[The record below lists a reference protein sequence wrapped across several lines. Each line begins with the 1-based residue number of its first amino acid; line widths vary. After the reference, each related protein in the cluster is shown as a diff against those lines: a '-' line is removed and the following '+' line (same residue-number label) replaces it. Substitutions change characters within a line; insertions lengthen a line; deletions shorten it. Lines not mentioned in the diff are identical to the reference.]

1 MRRGGSEGWTVDRRM
16 LAIGRPTDPL
26 SDARDRIVISFLAA
40 LLALALAATGAAALI
55 VELKDVAPDR
65 IERQRA
71 NTIGQLPLP
80 NTPSIAQLD
89 ARLAEK
95 GLALGNSAFIRIF
108 KAESEL
114 EVWLLKEGRFVLFA
128 TYPICF
134 WSGTLGPKL
143 HEGDKQ
149 SPEGIYS
156 ISARQLHFVGRWPRS
171 IDLGFPNALDKA
183 LSRTGSYIL
192 IHGGC
197 SSTGC
202 FGMTNPVIEEI
213 FRITE
218 RALKAGQRWV
228 QVQVFPFRLT
238 EANLGAYTS
247 HEWHAFWRNLKVAY
261 DSFEHTHLPPR
272 VSVCEGRYR
281 VEDAYVA
288 TRVAQG
294 GSRSIRD
301 CGVGVIAASQS
312 DRKLQTTAQSVRRG
326 RFDNLAD
333 DTRRR
338 ARHLAQKP
346 NDSLA
351 YRARPD
357 LLPNYPSF

>member
-1 MRRGGSEGWTVDRRM
+1 M
-16 LAIGRPTDPL
+16 LRVGRPTDAL
-26 SDARDRIVISFLAA
+26 AEAAVRITIYFVAA
-40 LLALALAATGAAALI
+40 VLALVLTVLAPAGAAAVVI
-55 VELKDVAPDR
+55 ELKDVAPDR

-71 NTIGQLPLP
+71 NSLGQLPLP

-134 WSGTLGPKL
+134 WSGTLGPKV

-171 IDLGFPNALDKA
+171 INLGFPNAFDKA

-192 IHGGC
+192 VHGGC

-218 RALKAGQRWV
+218 RALGAGQLSV

-238 EANLGAYTS
+238 EENLRAYTS
-247 HEWHAFWRNLKVAY
+247 HEWYGFWRNLKVAY
-261 DSFEHTHLPPR
+261 DSFERTRLPPR
-272 VSVCEGRYR
+272 VSVCEGRYQ
-281 VEDAYVA
+281 VEDVNVE

-294 GSRSIRD
+294 GIRSIHH
-301 CGVGVIAASQS
+301 CGVNLVGPSQS
-312 DRKLQTTAQSVRRG
+312 DAKMRTSAQSLRRG
-326 RFDNLAD
+326 RDDNNAD
-333 DTRRR
+333 ETRHR
-338 ARHLAQKP
+338 ARKLAQKP

-357 LLPNYPSF
+357 LLPGYPSF

>member
-1 MRRGGSEGWTVDRRM
+1 MRRSGSQGWVGDRHMLPVDR
-16 LAIGRPTDPL
+16 PTNAL
-26 SDARDRIVISFLAA
+26 SDAADRIRIYFVAA
-40 LLALALAATGAAALI
+40 LLALVLAVLAPAGGAALV

-71 NTIGQLPLP
+71 NSLGQLPLP

-134 WSGTLGPKL
+134 WSGTLGPKV

-149 SPEGIYS
+149 SPEGVYS

-171 IDLGFPNALDKA
+171 INLGFPNAFDKA

-192 IHGGC
+192 VHGGC

-218 RALKAGQRWV
+218 RALRAGQPSV

-238 EANLGAYTS
+238 EGNLRAYTS
-247 HEWHAFWRNLKVAY
+247 HEWYGFWHNLKLAY
-261 DSFEHTHLPPR
+261 DSFERTRLPPR
-272 VSVCEGRYR
+272 VSVCEGRYH
-281 VEDAYVA
+281 VEDVDVA
-288 TRVAQG
+288 TGAAQG
-294 GSRSIRD
+294 GIRSIHH
-301 CGVGVIAASQS
+301 CGVDVVAAS
-312 DRKLQTTAQSVRRG
+312 DAKLQTSAQSLRRG
-326 RFDNLAD
+326 RDDNNAN

-338 ARHLAQKP
+338 ARIPAQKS

-357 LLPNYPSF
+357 LLANYH

>member
-1 MRRGGSEGWTVDRRM
+1 MLPVVRLTNALSETADRFRIY
-16 LAIGRPTDPL
+16 LA
-26 SDARDRIVISFLAA
+26 AA
-40 LLALALAATGAAALI
+40 LLTLVLAVVLAVLAPAGAAALVI
-55 VELKDVAPDR
+55 ELKDVAPDR

-71 NTIGQLPLP
+71 NSLGRLPLP

-95 GLALGNSAFIRIF
+95 GLALGNGAFIRIF

-134 WSGTLGPKL
+134 WSGTLGPKV

-149 SPEGIYS
+149 SPEGVYS
-156 ISARQLHFVGRWPRS
+156 ISARQLHFVGHWPRS
-171 IDLGFPNALDKA
+171 INLGFPNAYDKA

-218 RALKAGQRWV
+218 RALRAGQLAV

-238 EANLGAYTS
+238 EENLRAYTS
-247 HEWHAFWRNLKVAY
+247 HEWYGFWSNLKLAY
-261 DSFEHTHLPPR
+261 DSFERTRLPPR
-272 VSVCEGRYR
+272 VSVCEGRYH
-281 VEDAYVA
+281 VEDINVA
-288 TRVAQG
+288 TRTGPG
-294 GSRSIRD
+294 GIRSIQHCD
-301 CGVGVIAASQS
+301 VDVVAASQS
-312 DRKLQTTAQSVRRG
+312 DARLQMTPQPLQRG
-326 RFDNLAD
+326 HNDNNSD

-338 ARHLAQKP
+338 ARNPVQKP
-346 NDSLA
+346 IDSLA
-351 YRARPD
+351 YRARPE
-357 LLPNYPSF
+357 LLANYH